1 MSTHERT
8 GKIDHRE
15 KEKTNTCEIK
25 KGLKVSGKKA
35 LNKHSPL
42 VKLS

>member
-1 MSTHERT
+1 MSEPAKLAIER
-8 GKIDHRE
+8 K
-15 KEKTNTCEIK
+15 KKTNTCEIK